1 MSDPCIHCGTDCG
14 NSPVVWND
22 LHFCCHGCKT
32 VYQILNEKE
41 LTHYYEIQPMSG
53 IRIDTG
59 QGTRKFAFLDNE
71 EISQK
76 LIDFSDGST
85 SRVKFFIPVIHCAS
99 CIWLLEHLDTLH
111 PGISYSTVNFPKKEL
126 HITFKNDQIT
136 LRQLA
141 EMLASIHYAPEIT
154 LEHLEGSKVTKT
166 NRSLLLKFGIAS
178 FSFLNIMMYS
188 FPEYVPGGD
197 LLEKDFKHVFGWL
210 SFVLIL
216 PVVFYSASDYYL
228 SAWKGLKHRII
239 SIDTPIT
246 LGIIALFLQSS
257 YEVFTGNG
265 IGYMDSL
272 AGLLFFLLIGKW
284 YQGKTYQ
291 ALSFERDYKSY
302 FPVAVTVV
310 REGTETIIPIRNL
323 QKGDHMLIR
332 NQELV
337 PADAYIIEGNG
348 NIDYSFV
355 TGEALPVQRAEG
367 DFIYAGGRQVGSSL
381 LLKVEKEVEQSYL
394 TQLWNQS
401 GVKNESHSLNTHIN
415 QISHYF
421 TIIVL
426 VIAFSSL
433 IYWILTD
440 SVSTAVYVFA
450 SVLIIAC
457 PCALALTVPFTFGS
471 TIRVF
476 GRNGFYLKKTD
487 VVEDLHKT
495 DTFVFDKTGTITLN
509 RSIKTQYNGTAL
521 SADEQF
527 MLASVVKQSSHPL
540 SNALYEFLGINAVKN
555 PDQYDE
561 IPGLGISATIDGTRI
576 SIGSS
581 QFVTGTNQ
589 SENMTESRVYISLSG
604 EVKGYFAFTNVYR
617 DGLKE
622 AIDKLSQHYELHL
635 ISGDNNAEESRLR
648 ELFGSA
654 AQLRFQQSPTDKKTY
669 IEKLKSEGKKVLM
682 IGDGL
687 NDAGALSASQV
698 GISIADDVFSFSPAC
713 DAILDASKFGKLHK
727 LIRFTRSSFRVVR
740 LSFVI
745 SFFYNLIGLSFA
757 VSANLSP
764 LIAAILMPLSSV
776 SVVAFATFMVAMA
789 AKIRLN

>member
-495 DTFVFDKTGTITLN
+495 DTIVFDKTGTITLN

-555 PDQYDE
+555 PDQYNE
-561 IPGLGISATIDGTRI
+561 IPGLGISATIDRTRI

-589 SENMTESRVYISLSG
+589 SENMTESRVYISMSG
-604 EVKGYFAFTNVYR
+604 KVKGYFAFTNVYR
-617 DGLKE
+617 DGLRE

-654 AQLRFQQSPTDKKTY
+654 AQLRFQQSPTDKKAY
-669 IEKLKSEGKKVLM
+669 IEKLKSQGKKVLM

-745 SFFYNLIGLSFA
+745 SFFYNVIGLSFA

>member
-654 AQLRFQQSPTDKKTY
+654 AQLRFQQSPTDKKAY
-669 IEKLKSEGKKVLM
+669 IEKLKSQGKKVLM

-745 SFFYNLIGLSFA
+745 SFFYNVIGLSFA

>member
-457 PCALALTVPFTFGS
+457 PCALALTVPFIFGS

-495 DTFVFDKTGTITLN
+495 DTIVFDKTGTITLN
-509 RSIKTQYNGTAL
+509 RSIKTQYNGTEL
-521 SADEQF
+521 STDEQF

-561 IPGLGISATIDGTRI
+561 IPGLGISATIDRTRI

-589 SENMTESRVYISLSG
+589 SENMTESRVYISMSG

-617 DGLKE
+617 DGLRE

-654 AQLRFQQSPTDKKTY
+654 TQLRFQQSPTDKKAY
-669 IEKLKSEGKKVLM
+669 IEKLKSQGKKVLM

-745 SFFYNLIGLSFA
+745 SFFYNVIGLSFA

>member
-1 MSDPCIHCGTDCG
+1 MNDPCIHCGTDCG
-14 NSPVVWND
+14 KSPVVWNE

-41 LTHYYEIQPMSG
+41 LTRYYEIQPMSG
-53 IRIDTG
+53 IRVDIG
-59 QGTRKFAFLDNE
+59 QGTKKYAFLDNE
-71 EISQK
+71 EISTK
-76 LIDFSDGST
+76 LVDFTDGTT

-111 PGISYSTVNFPKKEL
+111 SGISYSTVNFPKKEV

-154 LEHLEGSKVTKT
+154 LEQLEGTKVSKN

-197 LLEKDFKHVFGWL
+197 LLENEFKHIFGWL

-228 SAWKGLKHRII
+228 AAWKGLKHRII
-239 SIDTPIT
+239 SIDLPIT

-310 REGTETIIPIRNL
+310 KDGIETIIPIRQL

-337 PADAYIIEGNG
+337 PADANIIRGKG

-355 TGEALPVQRAEG
+355 TGEAIPVQRSEG
-367 DFIYAGGRQVGSSL
+367 DFIYAGGRQVGSSIL
-381 LLKVEKEVEQSYL
+381 LQVEKEVEQSYL

-415 QISHYF
+415 KISQYF
-421 TIIVL
+421 TIIIL
-426 VIAFSSL
+426 IIAFSAL
-433 IYWILTD
+433 TYWLLNDTLA
-440 SVSTAVYVFA
+440 TAVYVFA

-487 VVEDLHKT
+487 VVEDLHT
-495 DTFVFDKTGTITLN
+495 TNTIVFDKTGTITLN
-509 RSIKTQYNGTAL
+509 RSIKTQYNGSQLT
-521 SADEQF
+521 ADEQL
-527 MLASVVKQSSHPL
+527 MLASVVKHSSHPL
-540 SNALYEFLGINAVKN
+540 SNALFDYLNVAALIS

-561 IPGLGISATIDGTRI
+561 IPGLGISATVEGKRLTL
-576 SIGSS
+576 GSS
-581 QFVTGTNQ
+581 HFVTGAVQ
-589 SENMTESRVYISLSG
+589 DENMTESRVYVAIAG
-604 EVKGYFAFTNVYR
+604 EVKGYYAFTNVYR
-617 DGLKE
+617 EGLKE
-622 AIDKLSQHYELHL
+622 AIAKLSKHYELHL
-635 ISGDNNAEESRLR
+635 ISGDNNAEEDRLR
-648 ELFGSA
+648 EIFGPNS
-654 AQLRFQQSPTDKKTY
+654 QLKFQQSPTDKKAY
-669 IEKLKSEGKKVLM
+669 IETLKINGKKVLM

-687 NDAGALSASQV
+687 NDAGALSVSHV

-713 DAILDASKFGKLHK
+713 DAILDASKFEKLHK
-727 LIRFTRSSFRVVR
+727 LIRFTQSSFRVVR
-740 LSFVI
+740 MSFVI
-745 SFFYNLIGLSFA
+745 SFLYNVVGLSFA

-764 LIAAILMPLSSV
+764 LVAAILMPLSSV
-776 SVVAFATFMVAMA
+776 SVVAFATFMVALA
-789 AKIRLN
+789 ARIRLN